1 VDMATKQ
8 ELVLY
13 YSRLQKSGLNDSHSG
28 NASVR
33 TDQGMWITPTGACA
47 ETLDANDLILCKTDT
62 AATPGASLDAPLHGA
77 IYRDISGARAV
88 LHFHPAH
95 AIALTL
101 DGEDFLPEDFEGS
114 YFLNRVPVLDVA
126 FQRYTQ
132 DSPAAVAEALVEN
145 RATIVRG
152 HGAYVCGKSLDQA
165 YKFANALES
174 SARITWLAR
183 VAGVTCR

>member
-1 VDMATKQ
+1 MDMATKQ

-183 VAGVTCR
+183 VAGVTGR

>member
-1 VDMATKQ
+1 MEMATKQ

-13 YSRLQKSGLNDSHSG
+13 YKRLRQNGLNDSHSG

-33 TDQGMWITPTGACA
+33 TAQGMWITPTGACA
-47 ETLDANDLILCKTDT
+47 ENLDVNDLVLCNTDSP
-62 AATPGASLDAPLHGA
+62 ATPGASLDAPLHGA
-77 IYRDISGARAV
+77 IYRELSAALAV

-114 YFLNRVPVLDVA
+114 YFLDRVPVLDVA

-132 DSPAAVAEALVEN
+132 DSPTAVANALAEHRV
-145 RATIVRG
+145 AIVRG
-152 HGAYVCGKSLDQA
+152 HGAYVCGNSLDQA
-165 YKFANALES
+165 YKWANALES

>member
-1 VDMATKQ
+1 MEFATKQ
-8 ELVLY
+8 ELVQTY
-13 YSRLQKSGLNDSHSG
+13 RRLQKNGLNDSHSG

-33 TDQGMWITPTGACA
+33 TEQGMWITPTGACA
-47 ETLDANDLILCKTDT
+47 ETLDANDLVLCT
-62 AATPGASLDAPLHGA
+62 AGTPTTPGASLDAALHAA
-77 IYRDISGARAV
+77 IYHKVSGARAV

-126 FQRYTQ
+126 FERYTL
-132 DSPAAVAEALVEN
+132 DSPDAVAEALVEN

-152 HGAYVCGKSLDQA
+152 HGAYVAGNCLDQA
-165 YKFANALES
+165 YKWANALES